1 MNSPRMRTGT
11 HRWKLKNC
19 TIASKQRRAIPEA
32 VRTVPPVSATCS
44 PNPESSARHYRDRAF
59 STLQAEDPGPESYGF
74 DIQKCPQLQ
83 SNANRECI
91 GFPIPTARGLRM
103 WPEKGEDLCRTESDL
118 DTSGKR
124 PSLGPA
130 AEILTSAR
138 GRRYQPR
145 D

>member
-1 MNSPRMRTGT
+1 MRAGT
-11 HRWKLKNC
+11 NRWELKNC
-19 TIASKQRRAIPEA
+19 TIASKPRQTIPGA
-32 VRTVPPVSATCS
+32 VRTVRPLSATCS
-44 PNPESSARHYRDRAF
+44 PNRESTGHRYRDRAF
-59 STLQAEDPGPESYGF
+59 STLRAEDPAPESYGL

-103 WPEKGEDLCRTESDL
+103 WPEKGEDLCRTESDP
-118 DTSGKR
+118 DTSEKR

-130 AEILTSAR
+130 AEIPTSAR